1 MKTQFKVFDN
11 RISKLQRASA
21 AAVRLFQT
29 AADSLAQINEQLY
42 TKNDECAEMMAALSK
57 TQISILTSIE
67 ANEKIREK
75 LLGIIEGELYDRI

>member
-1 MKTQFKVFDN
+1 MNFQIRVFNN

-29 AADSLAQINEQLY
+29 AADSLAQTNAQLY
-42 TKNDECAEMMAALSK
+42 TENDKCAEMMAALSK
-57 TQISILTSIE
+57 TQTGILTSIE

-75 LLGIIEGELYDRI
+75 LLGIIEA

>member
-29 AADSLAQINEQLY
+29 AADSLAQTNAQLY
-42 TKNDECAEMMAALSK
+42 AKNDECAEMMATLSK
-57 TQISILTSIE
+57 TQTGILTSIE
-67 ANEKIREK
+67 ANEKIQEK
-75 LLGIIEGELYDRI
+75 LLGIIGG

>member
-11 RISKLQRASA
+11 RISKLQQASA
-21 AAVRLFQT
+21 AAVQLFQT
-29 AADSLAQINEQLY
+29 AADSLEQINAQLY

-57 TQISILTSIE
+57 TQIGILTSIE

-75 LLGIIEGELYDRI
+75 LLGIIEG